1 MDMTIGELIE
11 LLKNIPE
18 DAYISSIQLMD
29 DEEQTYI
36 STEQFEIEY
45 DESAQQVHFLGH
57 LSHVL

>member
-29 DEEQTYI
+29 DDGQTHITTEE
-36 STEQFEIEY
+36 FEVEY